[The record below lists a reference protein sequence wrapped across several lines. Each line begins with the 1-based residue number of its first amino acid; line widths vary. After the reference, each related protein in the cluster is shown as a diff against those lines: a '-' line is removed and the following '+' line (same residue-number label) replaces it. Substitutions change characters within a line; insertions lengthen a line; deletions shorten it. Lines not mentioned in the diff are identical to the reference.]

1 MQHETH
7 RVPVTALAFLDRDVI
22 LSGEGPLLKAYR
34 LPSKTLLTTTSV
46 FPSQAIHG
54 VIITHRGD
62 STFALIWGGQCIRAV
77 KLCNDGSEV
86 QIILG
91 EIREGDDWILDAA
104 ISEAS
109 SEESSW
115 SAALVTAH
123 NALSIATVGDNLSLD
138 LRPVVSGS
146 NCILYCAQVTWLSAS
161 KCLIASGTAFGDV
174 VVWTCSLPE
183 DQSPNSAVTQTHYTF
198 SAHEGSVFGVRIAST
213 GSGNTHEESTRLLA
227 SCSDDR
233 TIRVWDISDLDVESP
248 TLAEEQRQTGF
259 GSKTSE
265 DSHAPKL
272 LSKVMGHLSR
282 IWHVMF
288 LPKAANSPKI
298 KTNALPPLQ
307 TSLMSFGE
315 DATCITW
322 DLRPAQN
329 SDSSPSY
336 TLEQQYSQRAHTGK
350 NIWSVAF
357 DGLDQIATGAADG
370 AIAVRSLTQCCDGIS
385 ISQLRESLLDIG
397 GQADTIRSYGF
408 IGPSWLLAT
417 TDKGRVTLIDLQKPQ
432 EPHLIQLCSA
442 IGGLRG
448 YSIVASSSGV
458 AFAAGSD
465 GVVYAYSS
473 ASEKPY
479 AVLETGRKIAGL
491 FDQASED
498 GNGETSLLITNM
510 GTARAF
516 LCILAEKDRGAGPA
530 LQTKRD
536 LKLPQDFI
544 VTSFIHMQRQNYNLV
559 VLGSRQGCIAVF
571 DLHKSDTEAMVSA
584 TIFATGIHG
593 KETVTCLRNAY
604 DSNGIRIFS
613 TGRDG
618 TYAAH
623 ELVVRGEELAFT
635 TLHQLTLPFGPNIE
649 HLDRSPEGHLWIW
662 GFRGKQFVVYDIDVQ
677 QEVMAV
683 ECGGAHRNW
692 SFQIGE
698 GGGTFVWTKASKLYY
713 STQARLP
720 FQTIHSGGHGREIK
734 AVAVSPADPS
744 LIATGAEDTDIKLSK
759 YEENGT
765 FRPLHTLQKH
775 NTGIQEMAWSD
786 DGKYLFS
793 SGGFEEFYV
802 WKIRRDVP
810 STLSIGVT
818 CESGH
823 PRSGS
828 SDLRIMN
835 FDVQQMKGKQKGET
849 TSDFRI
855 TMVYSDSTIRTW
867 QYQHR
872 PLQSQCD
879 DWLLLTEGNYLT
891 SCLTQC
897 LQTDQ
902 ALLTAGTDGYL
913 TRWNPEDPKTL
924 TWHQRHRIHSS
935 SILSLVRTHALPDG
949 SRFVFTGGDDN
960 AVGITRVSGSA
971 DSEVMAWS
979 LLIPKAHAAAVTALA
994 VFEEQ
999 SKHGTATYTLVSSSI
1014 DQRIKVWQINVS
1026 LVKHGI
1032 EGVDVQL
1039 VQNSF
1044 TAVADMSSMEKIQ
1057 CVDESRKVLL
1067 CGVGMDVWKID

>member
-1 MQHETH
+1 MQHDTH
-7 RVPVTALAFLDRDVI
+7 RVPVTALAFLDQDVI

-34 LPSKTLLTTTSV
+34 LSSKTLLATAPV
-46 FPSQAIHG
+46 FQSQAIHG
-54 VIITHRGD
+54 IIATHRGEF
-62 STFALIWGGQCIRAV
+62 TFALVWGGHSIRATRI
-77 KLCNDGSEV
+77 CRNGHEF
-86 QIILG
+86 QFILG
-91 EIREGDDWILDAA
+91 EIREGNDWVLDAA

-109 SEESSW
+109 SEELRW

-123 NALSIATVGDNLSLD
+123 NALSIATVGDDLSLD
-138 LRPVVSGS
+138 LQSVVSGS
-146 NCILYCAQVTWLSAS
+146 NCILYCAQVTWLSSS

-174 VVWTCSLPE
+174 VVWTCCLPE
-183 DQSPNSAVTQTHYTF
+183 DQSPKSAVTQTHYTF
-198 SAHEGSVFGVRIAST
+198 SAHEGSVFGVRIASI
-213 GSGNTHEESTRLLA
+213 GSGNAPGESTRLLA

-265 DSHAPKL
+265 DAHAPKL

-288 LPKAANSPKI
+288 LPKAADGPKNQS
-298 KTNALPPLQ
+298 NALLPPQ

-322 DLRPAQN
+322 HLRLAQKK
-329 SDSSPSY
+329 DSNPSY
-336 TLEQQYSQRAHTGK
+336 ALEQQYSQRAHTGK

-370 AIAVRSLTQCCDGIS
+370 AIAVRSLAQCSGGIC
-385 ISQLRESLLDIG
+385 ISQLSDVGL
-397 GQADTIRSYGF
+397 QADTIRSYGF
-408 IGPSWLLAT
+408 IGSSRLFAT
-417 TDKGRVTLIDLQKPQ
+417 TDSGRVTIIDLQKHQ
-432 EPHLIQLCSA
+432 EPHAIELCSA

-448 YSIVASSSGV
+448 YSIVASSSDV

-465 GVVYAYSS
+465 GVVYAHSS

-479 AVLETGRKIAGL
+479 AVLETGRKVAGL
-491 FDQASED
+491 FDQASKD

-510 GTARAF
+510 GTATAF
-516 LCILAEKDRGAGPA
+516 LCVLAEKDGRDGPA

-536 LKLPQDFI
+536 LELPHEFV
-544 VTSFIHMQRQNYNLV
+544 VTSFIYIQRQPYNLV

-571 DLHKSDTEAMVSA
+571 DLSKSETEATVS
-584 TIFATGIHG
+584 TTTFAAGVHG
-593 KETVTCLRNAY
+593 KETVTCLRSAY
-604 DSNGIRIFS
+604 DFNSDSIRIFS

-623 ELVVRGEELAFT
+623 ELVIRGEEVAFT

-649 HLDRSPEGHLWIW
+649 HLGCSLQGHIWIW

-677 QEVMAV
+677 QEIMAV

-734 AVAVSPADPS
+734 SVAVSPTDSS
-744 LIATGAEDTDIKLSK
+744 LIATGAEDTDIKLSS
-759 YEENGT
+759 YEEDGT

-786 DGKYLFS
+786 DGEYLFS

-802 WKIRRDVP
+802 WRIRRDVP
-810 STLSIGVT
+810 SALSIGVV

-835 FDVQQMKGKQKGET
+835 FDVQQTKGEQKEET
-849 TSDFRI
+849 TSNFRI

-872 PLQSQCD
+872 PAQNQCN
-879 DWLLLTEGNYLT
+879 DWLLLAEGNYLT

-913 TRWNPEDPKTL
+913 TRWNLNNLKTL

-935 SILSLVRTHALPDG
+935 SILSLVSTHALSDG
-949 SRFVFTGGDDN
+949 SSFVFTGGDDN
-960 AVGITRVSGSA
+960 AVGITRLSGRE
-971 DSEVMAWS
+971 DSGVMASS

-999 SKHGTATYTLVSSSI
+999 SRHDTATYTLVSSSI
-1014 DQRIKVWQINVS
+1014 DQRIKVWRISVG
-1026 LVKHGI
+1026 LAMPGI
-1032 EGVDVQL
+1032 EGVVVQL

-1044 TAVADMSSMEKIQ
+1044 TAVADMSSMEKIK
-1057 CVDESRKVLL
+1057 CDGGSRKVLL